1 MSLNKHKT
9 APIYASHKKVAR
21 KNTLQCLAAIIIV
34 GVLLAA
40 LAFTFLI
47 VIENF
52 NMYSPGFYNAA
63 MSFFKI
69 FMIPCLMV
77 TMLASCCYITYRFML
92 RPLSYLEQ
100 LAQAAKQL
108 ASPTEAPISLP
119 EDLEDIEKNLNEVRE
134 HVIESQKAAQT
145 ANQRKDD
152 LLIYL
157 AHDLKT
163 PLTSV
168 LGYMKLIED
177 EPTMPAE
184 SISRYAA
191 IARAKAERLEELINE
206 FFEITRFST
215 SNLSLESMRVNLSRM
230 LMQITSEFNP
240 TLADKGLTWD
250 LKIPEGIEIVCDPD
264 KLERAIDNIVRNAV
278 IYSYEKSVLQFAL
291 SPTNDGV
298 EISIQNQGRT
308 IPQEKLKRIFEQFY
322 RVDTSRSS
330 DTGGAGL
337 GLAIAKEIIEL
348 HHGTI
353 TAYSADETIRFV
365 MHLPSDCQK
374 IV

>member
-1 MSLNKHKT
+1 MSLNKHKA
-9 APIYASHKKVAR
+9 APIYASHKKAAR
-21 KNTLQCLAAIIIV
+21 KNTLQYLAAIIIV
-34 GVLLAA
+34 EVLSAA
-40 LAFTFLI
+40 LAFIFLI

-52 NMYSPGFYNAA
+52 RMDSPDFFNAA
-63 MSFFKI
+63 MSFFKF
-69 FMIPCLMV
+69 FMIPCLVV

-92 RPLSYLEQ
+92 RPLRYLEQ
-100 LAQAAKQL
+100 LTQAAKQL

-119 EDLEDIEKNLNEVRE
+119 EEMEDIENNLNEIRE
-134 HVIESQKAAQT
+134 HVIESQKTAQT

-184 SISRYAA
+184 SISRYAG

-206 FFEITRFST
+206 LFEITRFST
-215 SNLSLESMRVNLSRM
+215 SNLSLESMHVNLSRM

-264 KLERAIDNIVRNAV
+264 KLERAIDNIIRNAV
-278 IYSYEKSVLQFAL
+278 IYSYENSVIQFAL
-291 SPTNDGV
+291 SPTDDGV
-298 EISIQNQGRT
+298 EISIQNQGGT
-308 IPQEKLKRIFEQFY
+308 IPQENLERIFEQFY
-322 RVDTSRSS
+322 RVDTSRSG